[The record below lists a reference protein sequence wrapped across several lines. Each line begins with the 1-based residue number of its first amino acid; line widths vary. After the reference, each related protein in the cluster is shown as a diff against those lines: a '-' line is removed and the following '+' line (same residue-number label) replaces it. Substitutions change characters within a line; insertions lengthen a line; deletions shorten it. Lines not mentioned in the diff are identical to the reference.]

1 MNFFI
6 DPLIVVCI
14 FTGLIHFAETISSSM
29 RLTGVRTKQLALSLS
44 FVNASLL
51 ISRMSNMLQAPL
63 LGGMVDTSILMNNVD
78 VLWGSFRIIIFSA
91 FIGNLLGA
99 VMTPFAVAVFTRAI
113 KKFNQIGHI
122 PGLIAYGLKPRT
134 LVSIARSFRL
144 PTLNSLKGISLKGI
158 PTIFL
163 WLNLFMVSIYAIGV
177 LCSLMAGALIPTYR
191 VTATQLSGIVNG
203 IATILF
209 TLMVDPIA
217 AHITD
222 QAAKG
227 ERPQKDVRTV
237 VFYIV
242 LGRVMGT
249 LILSQLLFVPGT
261 AYIRAVTLFVRGAF
275 LR

>member
-1 MNFFI
+1 MNFQI
-6 DPLIVVCI
+6 NPLVVVCI
-14 FTGLIHFAETISSSM
+14 FTGLIHFTETISSSM
-29 RLTGVRTKQLALSLS
+29 RLTGIRTKRLVLSLS

-51 ISRMSNMLQAPL
+51 VSRMSNMLQAPL
-63 LGGMVDTSILMNNVD
+63 LGGMVDTAILQNTVSA
-78 VLWGSFRIIIFSA
+78 LWGSFRVIIFAA
-91 FIGNLLGA
+91 FIGNLIGA
-99 VMTPFAVAVFTRAI
+99 LLTPFAVVVFTRAI
-113 KKFNQIGHI
+113 KRFDGRGGIL
-122 PGLIAYGLKPRT
+122 GLVVYGLKPRV
-134 LVSIARSFRL
+134 LFSLAKSFRL
-144 PTLNSLKGISLKGI
+144 PSLDSFKGISLKGI
-158 PTIFL
+158 PTVFL

-222 QAAKG
+222 QAARG
-227 ERPQKDVRTV
+227 ERPQGDVRTV

-242 LGRVMGT
+242 LGRVTGT
-249 LILSQLLFVPGT
+249 LILSQLLFIPGT
-261 AYIRAVTLFVRGAF
+261 FYIKAITLFVRGVF

>member
-1 MNFFI
+1 MYIN
-6 DPLIVVCI
+6 PLIVVCF

-29 RLTGVRTKQLALSLS
+29 RLTGIRTKQIALSLS

-63 LGGMVDTSILMNNVD
+63 LGGMVDTAILQNSVNT
-78 VLWGSFRIIIFSA
+78 LWGNFRLIIFAA
-91 FIGNLLGA
+91 FIGNLIGA
-99 VMTPFAVAVFTRAI
+99 ILTPFAVSVFTRAI
-113 KKFNQIGHI
+113 KKFNEIHSI
-122 PGLIAYGLKPRT
+122 PRLIMYSFRPKT
-134 LVSIARSFRL
+134 LVSVAKSFKL
-144 PTLNSLKGISLKGI
+144 PTRESFQGLSLKGI
-158 PTIFL
+158 PKTFL

-177 LCSLMAGALIPTYR
+177 LCSLMAGALIPAYR

-237 VFYIV
+237 VYYIV
-242 LGRVMGT
+242 LGRVVGT
-249 LILSQLLFVPGT
+249 LILSQILFIPG
-261 AYIRAVTLFVRGAF
+261 AFYIKAVTFFVRGVF
-275 LR
+275 LQ

>member
-1 MNFFI
+1 MNMYI
-6 DPLIVVCI
+6 NPLVVVCF
-14 FTGLIHFAETISSSM
+14 FTGLIHFTETVASSM

-63 LGGMVDTSILMNNVD
+63 LGGMVDTAIMKDTVGL
-78 VLWGSFRIIIFSA
+78 LWSNFRIIILAA
-91 FIGNLLGA
+91 FIGNLIGA
-99 VMTPFAVAVFTRAI
+99 ILTPFAVAIFTKAV
-113 KKFNQIGHI
+113 KKFDQIGSV
-122 PGLIAYGLKPRT
+122 PRLIAYAFRPKTLATVGRT
-134 LVSIARSFRL
+134 FRL
-144 PTLNSLKGISLKGI
+144 PSRESFQGLSLKGI
-158 PTIFL
+158 PQTFL

-177 LCSLMAGALIPTYR
+177 LCSLMAGALIPAYR

-222 QAAKG
+222 QAARKQRA
-227 ERPQKDVRTV
+227 ERDVRTV

-242 LGRVMGT
+242 LGRVVGT
-249 LILSQLLFVPGT
+249 LILSQLLFIPGT
-261 AYIRAVTLFVRGAF
+261 TYIKAVTIFVRGVF

>member
-1 MNFFI
+1 
-6 DPLIVVCI
+6 
-14 FTGLIHFAETISSSM
+14 M

-51 ISRMSNMLQAPL
+51 VSRMSNMLQAPL
-63 LGGMVDTSILMNNVD
+63 LGGMVDTSILHHNVG
-78 VLWGSFRIIIFSA
+78 VLWSSFRIIIFAA

-99 VMTPFAVAVFTRAI
+99 IMTPFAVAVFTRAI
-113 KKFNQIGHI
+113 KKFDEVGHI
-122 PGLIAYGLKPRT
+122 PGLMLYALKPSSM
-134 LVSIARSFRL
+134 VKVAKSFRL
-144 PTLNSLKGISLKGI
+144 PTLDSFKGISLKGI
-158 PTIFL
+158 PVLFL

-177 LCSLMAGALIPTYR
+177 LCSLMAGALLPAYR

-222 QAAKG
+222 QASRGKRK
-227 ERPQKDVRTV
+227 EKDVRTV

-242 LGRVMGT
+242 LGRVVGT
-249 LILSQLLFVPGT
+249 LLLSQLLFVPG
-261 AYIRAVTLFVRGAF
+261 AYYIKGVTLFVKGVF